1 MGDSIKMISNSE
13 YKRLFLPGLSE
24 KVYVNN
30 SRLQLY
36 RIEDYLRNILIPV
49 LPYRTTFNFIIFVT
63 KGRIKQQLEIS
74 EYEIVP
80 GSVLLI
86 RQGSITRTLE
96 IAQDTEGFFIVFE
109 NEMLSDSSLDKHAG
123 YNFFKTSPFASLSG
137 ATETWLSHLLALM
150 ELELGGDAG
159 PAEVSGLL
167 FKAALMKIMVRDD
180 HEELAVKRNFY
191 ITLQFKELVQQYH
204 QTEKKVLFY
213 ANKLSISEN
222 YLCKCI
228 KETTGKPPKQWIVES
243 SILHSQVLLQNIS
256 KDISSIAFELN
267 FQSVSYFT
275 RQFRQVTGI
284 SPSEFRLGITAN
296 AGTSPIEADYYRLI
310 RKM

>member
-1 MGDSIKMISNSE
+1 MSDSIKMISNFE

-36 RIEDYLRNILIPV
+36 RIENYLRNILIPV

-63 KGRIKQQLEIS
+63 RGRIKQQLEIS
-74 EYEIVP
+74 EYEIAP

-96 IAQDTEGFFIVFE
+96 ISPDTEGFFIVFE
-109 NEMLSDSSLDKHAG
+109 NEMLANSSLEKHAG
-123 YNFFKTSPFASLSG
+123 YNFFKTSPFASLPE
-137 ATETWLSHLLALM
+137 ATENWLSHLLHLL
-150 ELELGGDAG
+150 ELELAGDG
-159 PAEVSGLL
+159 KPAEISGML
-167 FKAALMKIMVRDD
+167 FKAALLKIMVRED
-180 HEELAVKRNFY
+180 HEEMAVKRTFY

-204 QTEKKVLFY
+204 QTQKKVLFY

-243 SILHSQVLLQNIS
+243 SILHSQVLLQDIS
-256 KDISSIAFELN
+256 RDISSVAFELN

-275 RQFRQVTGI
+275 RQFRQVTGM
-284 SPSEFRLGITAN
+284 SPSEFRLGISAN
-296 AGTSPIEADYYRLI
+296 GSPSSDHF
-310 RKM
+310 

>member
-1 MGDSIKMISNSE
+1 MNDSIKMISNFE

-36 RIEDYLRNILIPV
+36 WIENYLRNILIPV

-63 KGRIKQQLEIS
+63 QGRIKQQLEIS
-74 EYEIVP
+74 EYEIAP

-96 IAQDTEGFFIVFE
+96 ISPDTEGFFIVFE
-109 NEMLSDSSLDKHAG
+109 NEMLSNISLDKHAG
-123 YNFFKTSPFASLSG
+123 YNFFKTSPFAALSE
-137 ATETWLSHLLALM
+137 ATENWLSHLLRLL
-150 ELELGGDAG
+150 ELELAGDEKSAEIGGM
-159 PAEVSGLL
+159 L
-167 FKAALMKIMVRDD
+167 FKAALLKIMTRDEHD
-180 HEELAVKRNFY
+180 EMAVKRTFY

-204 QTEKKVLFY
+204 QIEKKVLFY

-243 SILHSQVLLQNIS
+243 SILHSQVLLQDIS
-256 KDISSIAFELN
+256 RDISSVAFELN

-275 RQFRQVTGI
+275 RQFRHVTGI
-284 SPSEFRLGITAN
+284 SPSEFRAGISASLV
-296 AGTSPIEADYYRLI
+296 AEKL
-310 RKM
+310 

>member
-1 MGDSIKMISNSE
+1 MSDSIKMISNFE

-24 KVYVNN
+24 KIYVNN
-30 SRLQLY
+30 SKLQLY
-36 RIEDYLRNILIPV
+36 RIENYLRNILIPV

-63 KGRIKQQLEIS
+63 QGRIKQQLEIS
-74 EYEIVP
+74 EYEIAP

-86 RQGSITRTLE
+86 RQGSITRTME
-96 IAQDTEGFFIVFE
+96 ISQDTEGFFIVFE
-109 NEMLSDSSLDKHAG
+109 NEMLSNISLDKHVG
-123 YNFFKTSPFASLSG
+123 YNLFKTSPFASLSE
-137 ATETWLSHLLALM
+137 ATGNWLSHLLRLL
-150 ELELGGDAG
+150 ELELAGDG
-159 PAEVSGLL
+159 KPAEIGDML
-167 FKAALMKIMVRDD
+167 FKAALLKIMARDD
-180 HEELAVKRNFY
+180 HAEMAVKRTFY

-243 SILHSQVLLQNIS
+243 SILHSQVLLQDIS
-256 KDISSIAFELN
+256 KDISSVAFELN
-267 FQSVSYFT
+267 FQSVSYFS

-284 SPSEFRLGITAN
+284 SPSEFQLSISTYSG
-296 AGTSPIEADYYRLI
+296 GPPIA
-310 RKM
+310 